1 MFNNDRI
8 NEDDMFECY
17 TVILAR
23 SSTRDV
29 ILDLASDVSPD
40 RSQVFSRE
48 FCEIS

>member
-40 RSQVFSRE
+40 RSEAATRCVL
-48 FCEIS
+48 